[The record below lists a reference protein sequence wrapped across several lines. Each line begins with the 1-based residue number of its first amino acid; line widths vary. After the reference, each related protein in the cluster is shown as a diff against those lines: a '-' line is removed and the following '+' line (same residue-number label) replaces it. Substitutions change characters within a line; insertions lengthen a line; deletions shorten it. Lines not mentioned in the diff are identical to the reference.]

1 MKAMILAA
9 GRGERMRPLTDRTP
23 KPLLAV
29 AGEPMIVRTLR
40 ALQRAGVSEVVVNVA
55 HLGAQIEAA
64 LGTGAAW
71 GLHIT
76 YSREA
81 EALET
86 AGGIAQALPALGVA
100 PFIVVNGDI
109 VTDYDFTRLTPGL
122 AAGHRAHLVLVD
134 NPAHHPRGDFVL
146 REGRVADDGEP
157 RLTYSGIG
165 LYHPDLFAGVT
176 RGAKAALAP
185 LLRAA
190 MANGAVSGEHHRG
203 LWTDVGTPQRLDEVD
218 ALLRGAADHQGK
230 AR

>member
-29 AGEPMIVRTLR
+29 GGEPMIVRTVR
-40 ALQRAGVSEVVVNVA
+40 ALGRAGVSDVVVNVS
-55 HLGAQIEAA
+55 HLGQQIADA

-71 GLHIT
+71 GMRIT
-76 YSREA
+76 YSREP

-86 AGGIAQALPALGVA
+86 AGGIAFALPALGA
-100 PFIVVNGDI
+100 EPFIVVNGDI
-109 VTDYDFTRLTPGL
+109 VTDYDFTRLAPGL
-122 AAGHRAHLVLVD
+122 GTGRRAHLVLVD

-146 REGRVADDGEP
+146 HGDRVSDEGEP
-157 RLTYSGIG
+157 RLTFAGIG
-165 LYHPDLFAGVT
+165 LYHPQLFAGVT

-190 MANGAVSGEHHRG
+190 MADATVSGEHHRG

-218 ALLRGAADHQGK
+218 ALLRGAADHQGN